1 MKNTIIKYGLIAG
14 GISATGQLITSL
26 YLKYSGLGSSSF
38 DNSFY
43 LGYTLITLAMSVI
56 YFAIRAFR
64 DGANDG
70 KVTFG
75 KGLLIGLGITAMA
88 CVCYSL
94 MWTFVYYTLL
104 PNFMDDYAAFSI
116 AQLKAEGANAA
127 KLLENQAQIAGIK
140 QMYQSPFGVFA
151 ITLIEPLPVGLL
163 VSLVSAFILKRK

>member
-14 GISATGQLITSL
+14 GIAATGQLITSL

-64 DGANDG
+64 DGTNEG

-75 KGLLIGLGITAMA
+75 KGLLIGLGITAIA
-88 CVCYSL
+88 SVCYSL

-127 KLLENQAQIAGIK
+127 KLLENQVQIAEIK